1 MYTQLFGHYL
11 LNNGIIDADELHAAL
26 TALTRIKVKLGSA
39 AIDAGYMSA
48 EQVEEIHELQH
59 TMDKR
64 FGELAI
70 EQGYLTDEQ
79 ARSLLSKQKNSNLL
93 LGQALIDFGF
103 ITNKQ
108 FEDALNDYKRKA
120 SLINGDSEEER
131 MENEMIDV
139 LGISDMPDKEFY
151 SEYILL
157 FIRNLI
163 RFLGDDFSLSGV
175 SRNVTVSMNYACTQ
189 EITGPI
195 SATVAIGGTEHG
207 FIGIGARYSGEELH
221 ETDGYTKACVGEL
234 LNLQNGLFAVNA
246 SNSRNIELDLKPQ
259 ESFEKYMLNVPENG
273 ICVGLSF
280 SFGDIKIAVIK
291 HGERTAANDRN
302 TEIQ

>member
-26 TALTRIKVKLGSA
+26 TALTRIKVKLGAA
-39 AIDAGYMSA
+39 AIDTGYMTA
-48 EQVEEIHELQH
+48 EQVEEVHELQH

-64 FGELAI
+64 FGAI
-70 EQGYLTDEQ
+70 ATEKGYLTDEQ
-79 ARSLLSKQKNSNLL
+79 VCDLLSRQKNSNLV

-108 FEDALNDYKRKA
+108 FEEALNDYKQKS
-120 SLINGDSEEER
+120 SLVNGDSEEER
-131 MENEMIDV
+131 MENEMIDI
-139 LGISDMPDKEFY
+139 LGIAGMPDIDFY
-151 SEYILL
+151 AEYILL

-163 RFLGDDFSLSGV
+163 RFLGDDFSISGV
-175 SRNVTVSMNYACTQ
+175 SRGVTVSMNYASVQ

-195 SATVAIGGTEHG
+195 SAKVSLGGTEHG
-207 FIGIGARYSGEELH
+207 FIGIAARYAGEELH

-246 SNSRNIELDLKPQ
+246 SNKRGIELDLKPQ
-259 ESFEKYMLNVPENG
+259 ESFEKYMVNIPENG
-273 ICVGLSF
+273 LCVELSF
-280 SFGDIKIAVIK
+280 SFGDIKIAVVK
-291 HGERTAANDRN
+291 EN
-302 TEIQ
+302 